1 MSKSEN
7 SKNKKDAGVAPRLSL
22 KEYLNLKKK
31 KSLKHEDH
39 RLPLLVKFF
48 IAFPIFILCCI
59 LCFGIFCI
67 PRLQPSDN
75 SSSNQKK

>member
-1 MSKSEN
+1 MSNSED
-7 SKNKKDAGVAPRLSL
+7 SKNKKDAGAAPQLSL

-31 KSLKHEDH
+31 KSLKSEDH

-48 IAFPIFILCCI
+48 IAFPIFILCFI

-67 PRLQPSDN
+67 PRLRPSDN
-75 SSSNQKK
+75 SSPNEKK